1 MQRKPS
7 SHSFNSSSKVRK
19 LRHAQ
24 RMAPLAVFTAGAL
37 VIAAIIAHNVF
48 AATIT
53 KNVGAGSLTTV
64 PNASSWFFY
73 NDETDVIDNS
83 LGSFVTG
90 PGTAPLGN
98 GSAQI
103 SVSGT
108 QRRNLATYQFGG
120 TVLSTITTLK
130 YSTYNPSA
138 GNGGSANRSGFL
150 TFNVD
155 FNGSNVF
162 QRRIS
167 YVPSVNGTVVQNTW
181 QEWDAFNGGAA
192 LWLYSGA
199 TWPGTATPGTTART
213 WSDILTSYPGVRI
226 LPSDPWLGIRVGE
239 PYADGYTENI
249 DAFRIATGGN
259 ITEFN
264 FDSLASTVYVNA
276 AWAGTTPGADPDAG
290 GPATSF
296 GYDAFDTV
304 KGGAD
309 GVAAGGTVNV
319 AAGTYTLTATV
330 NLNKNGVTIVG
341 PGAKPVVQAASS
353 IGNAFFVTGTGV
365 TIQNLEI
372 MKTNLADQD
381 LIAVQGGN
389 FTASNNLIY
398 GPDPGMT
405 WNAAGVVSRGFV
417 ISTVPNV
424 NLLNNVIHHLRQPAY
439 MSGSG
444 VTGGNITGN
453 QVSGTKG
460 WVVEGGNFIFS
471 GNTFGEPQNQSCD
484 IALLASVA
492 PLNNATYEPLLAL
505 SAANDNAFICQQY
518 GALENGRATAY
529 VDDGAAANGNGSDN
543 ANYNSINTAIAGTL
557 VGGTV
562 SVAAGTYNEDVAIGK
577 TVKLSGAGPVGTT
590 ISGPIGG
597 SSAATIAITANGVE
611 VTGFTITRAGNN
623 TTDWNNA
630 SLNTVGLAIQGQ
642 AITGALIHDNLFT
655 GNRSG
660 IDINNSNGHTI
671 RNNVIDN
678 NHTGLIFRN
687 QTDNI
692 TFVENQVTNNRTVGV
707 LFLDAS
713 GGTNTPVQT
722 AANCTFFNNSIS
734 GNWYGE
740 IVDRQSGGSLPAPGT
755 TNLKNFSGNWL
766 SSSSPV
772 VTTANSAEPGY
783 AALIP
788 VVYGGSATDPGGQ
801 PDIAG
806 PGSAN
811 FDYSPYLNAGTDSN
825 VQTTPGRG
833 TYGFQGSFNA
843 LNISATSAQTGG
855 GSKIQ
860 EAIDLIT
867 AGGSLSVPTGTYPGS
882 VNVNKALSIN
892 GTFTTSGGSFTT
904 SAAGVVVS
912 PGYSPGII
920 TTGNLSFGTGTTV
933 NVELNGVVAGTNYD
947 QFAVTGTVTIASGVT
962 LNPTIGYAPVAGDS
976 YTIINNDGGDL
987 VSGEFSGLPDETVFS
1002 VGANT
1007 LRIDYNGG
1015 DGNDVVLT
1023 NVSLCNAVSI
1033 PTNITSL
1040 TGGSPVASVNVDMT
1054 TGNGLLSTDFW
1065 LSYNPAVVTYASSTL
1080 GPVTSGGVL
1089 TVNSS
1094 TPGLLKISIFR
1105 STPFTGAGSMVDIT
1119 FNAVG
1124 LPGTSSPIN
1133 FTQFKFNEGTPC
1145 ISTSNGLIT
1154 IVSGT
1159 ITGTIIYGNPIGSPA
1174 TRPVSAATLNAVG
1187 SVNVSAAT
1195 NLSGV
1200 YSLSGMGSG
1209 PYTVTPTKTGGTNG
1223 AISGFD
1229 SSFIAQWVVGLISL
1243 NSTQLT
1249 VADVS
1254 GAGGVTSFD
1263 AALIARYVVALPGSG
1278 SAGNWVFTP
1287 ANRGYANVNT
1297 NFSGEDY
1304 TAVLMGDVTGNWDT
1318 SGVTGGSR
1326 MAPSATKPIGISAG
1340 QVSVSRN
1347 SEVSL
1352 PVHIGDTTGKGIV
1365 AYQFDLTYDPAVL
1378 TPSDNTA
1385 VLAESLSRSM
1395 IATVNTET
1403 PGRLKVVVFGT
1414 LPINGEGVLLNLR
1427 FTAIGSVGTSTDLTW
1442 DGLMLNEGEG
1452 LYAKTSDG
1460 RVTVTEA
1467 TPGQVSIDGALL
1479 TATGQGVPN
1488 TRVTLTGINGGSRT
1502 VMSNGFGFYEFG
1514 NVESGQTYTI
1524 TVDGRR
1530 YTFTPVMVTASG
1542 NLAHVDLI
1550 AVP

>member
-1 MQRKPS
+1 MFRKPS
-7 SHSFNSSSKVRK
+7 SNSFNSSTLVKRFRRAKRV
-19 LRHAQ
+19 
-24 RMAPLAVFTAGAL
+24 APLAAFTVSAL
-37 VIAAIIAHNVF
+37 VIAAIIAHGVL

-90 PGTAPLGN
+90 PGTAPLGS

-120 TVLSTITTLK
+120 TVLSTITTMK

-138 GNGGSANRSGFL
+138 GNGGSANRAGFL

-155 FNGSNVF
+155 FNGSNTF

-167 YVPSVNGTVVQNTW
+167 FVPSVNGTVVQNSW
-181 QEWDAFNGGAA
+181 QEWDTINGGSS

-199 TWPGTATPGTTART
+199 TWPGTGTPGTTART
-213 WSDILTSYPGVRI
+213 WSDILTSYPEVRI

-249 DAFRIATGGN
+249 DAFRFATTGDT
-259 ITEFN
+259 TEFN
-264 FDSLASTVYVNA
+264 FEPLANTVYVNA
-276 AWAGTTPGADPDAG
+276 AWAGTTPGADPDGG

-309 GVAAGGTVNV
+309 GVAASGTVNV

-341 PGAKPVVQAASS
+341 PGTKPVVQAASG

-365 TIQNLEI
+365 TIQNLELK
-372 MKTNLADQD
+372 KTDLANQD

-405 WNAAGVVSRGFV
+405 WNAAGFVSRGFV
-417 ISTVPNV
+417 ISVVPNV

-439 MSGSG
+439 MSGG
-444 VTGGNITGN
+444 AATGGNITGN

-460 WVVEGGNFIFS
+460 WVVEGGNFIFT

-492 PLNNATYEPLLAL
+492 PLNNATYEPILAL

-529 VDDGAAANGNGSDN
+529 VDDGAGPSGNGSDN

-557 VGGTV
+557 IGGTV
-562 SVAAGTYNEDVAIGK
+562 SVAAGTYNEDVSVGK

-590 ISGPIGG
+590 IIGPIGG
-597 SSAATIAITANGVE
+597 SASTISVAANNVE
-611 VTGFTITRAGNN
+611 VSGFTITRAGNN
-623 TTDWNNA
+623 TTDWNDPN
-630 SLNTVGLAIQGQ
+630 LNIPGVSVQGLS
-642 AITGALIHDNLFT
+642 ITGMLIHDNLIT
-655 GNRSG
+655 GMRTG
-660 IDINNSNGHTI
+660 IDINASGGHTV

-678 NHTGLIFRN
+678 NRTGLILRN
-687 QTDNI
+687 QTDNL
-692 TFVENQVTNNRTVGV
+692 TVVENSITNNWTVGIV
-707 LFLDAS
+707 ILDAS
-713 GGTNTPVQT
+713 GGSNVPPQT
-722 AANCTFFNNSIS
+722 ALNCTFFNNNLS
-734 GNWYGE
+734 GNWYGQ
-740 IVDRQSGGSLPAPGT
+740 IVDRQTGGSLPGPGA
-755 TNLKNFSGNWL
+755 NLKNFSGNWFGTNA
-766 SSSSPV
+766 PV

-783 AALIP
+783 AAQIP
-788 VVYGGSATDPGGQ
+788 VIYGGSAVPPGGQ

-806 PGSAN
+806 PASAN

-867 AGGSLSVPTGTYPGS
+867 AGGTLSVPAGTYPGS

-892 GTFTTSGGSFTT
+892 GTFTTAGGSFTT

-920 TTGNLSFGTGTTV
+920 TTGNLSFGSGTTV

-947 QFAVTGTVTIASGVT
+947 QFDVTGTVSIAANVS
-962 LNPTIGYAPVAGDS
+962 LNPTIGYVPVAGDS
-976 YTIINNDGGDL
+976 YTIIKNDGGDA
-987 VSGEFSGLPDETVFS
+987 VTGTFNGLPDETVFS

-1033 PTNITSL
+1033 PTTITSL

-1065 LSYNPAVVTYASSTL
+1065 LTYNPAVVTYASSVL

-1124 LPGTSSPIN
+1124 APGTSSPIN

-1154 IVSGT
+1154 IISGT
-1159 ITGTIIYGNPIGSPA
+1159 ITGTIIYGNPIGAPS

-1209 PYTVTPTKTGGTNG
+1209 PYTVTPTKSGGTNG

-1229 SSFIAQWVVGLISL
+1229 SSFIAQFVVGLISL
-1243 NSTQLT
+1243 NGTQQT

-1254 GAGGVTSFD
+1254 GTGGVTSFD
-1263 AALIARYVVALPGSG
+1263 AALIARYVVLLPGSG

-1287 ANRGYANVNT
+1287 VNRAYANVNT
-1297 NFSGEDY
+1297 NFSGQDY

-1318 SGVTGGSR
+1318 SGLTAGSR
-1326 MAPSATKPIGISAG
+1326 MAPSKPVGVSAG
-1340 QVSVSRN
+1340 QVSVSPN
-1347 SEVSL
+1347 AEISV
-1352 PVHIGDTTGKGIV
+1352 PVHIGDTTGRGV
-1365 AYQFDLTYDPAVL
+1365 VSYQFDLTYDPTVL
-1378 TPSDNTA
+1378 TPSENAA
-1385 VLAESLSRSM
+1385 VLAGSLSQSM
-1395 IATVNTET
+1395 IATVNAET

-1414 LPINGEGVLLNLR
+1414 LPMNGEGVLLNLR
-1427 FTAIGSVGTSTDLTW
+1427 FTAIGAVGTSSDLTW
-1442 DGLMLNEGEG
+1442 DGLMLNEGG
-1452 LYAKTSDG
+1452 FTTKTSDG
-1460 RVTVTEA
+1460 RVTVTAA
-1467 TPGQVSIDGALL
+1467 TPNEVSIGGSLL
-1479 TATGQGVPN
+1479 TAFGQGVPN
-1488 TRVTLTGINGGSRT
+1488 TRVTLTDINGVSRT
-1502 VMSNGFGFYEFG
+1502 VLSSAFGFYSFG
-1514 NVESGQTYTI
+1514 NVEAGQTYTL

-1530 YTFTPVMVTASG
+1530 YTFTPVMVTATG
-1542 NLAHVDLI
+1542 NLVNVDLI
-1550 AVP
+1550 AQP